1 MISTKMF
8 PIRKAFPN
16 LGKARAVFSAWVILA
31 VSAAM
36 LALTACKKEDL
47 PPEQALRQRG
57 QTLYTLH
64 CASCHNPGDPR
75 RDGGIG
81 PAIAGSSSELLE
93 ARVLR
98 GEYPAGYTPKR
109 ATRIMP
115 RLPID
120 RKDVQAL
127 HAYLSA
133 L

>member
-1 MISTKMF
+1 MVPTKKIPF
-8 PIRKAFPN
+8 RNAFPN
-16 LGKARAVFSAWVILA
+16 FGKAHVS
-31 VSAAM
+31 SAAVLTVSVAL
-36 LALTACKKEDL
+36 LALTACNKKDL
-47 PPEQALRQRG
+47 PPEQALAQRG

-64 CASCHNPGDPR
+64 CASCHNPGDPK

-81 PAIAGSSSELLE
+81 PAIAGSSLELLE

-115 RLPID
+115 RLPLD
-120 RKDVQAL
+120 SEDVKAL
-127 HAYLSA
+127 HAWLGS